1 MLSDIGVDL
10 RARIRNRTALSVGIL
25 LGQLAGNFRIIG
37 SGLSDSF
44 HFGEYFVS
52 EVNSRH
58 SSSDMNF
65 VMIHGL
71 VDVLPAKVTRLI
83 FGTDFYFFPTWVFYQ
98 FINVLTA
105 LIFSLLI
112 MHLAPRI
119 VEKLLSLFLLGVFAA
134 GTVGYRDLFLILCL
148 LLIAKARP
156 KKADA
161 RNVKYIYFTL
171 GLASLIGM
179 YWTWN
184 RGILGLACSV
194 LTILGTGF
202 HAKNI
207 KIFILGIILGQ
218 STIFILFPQFNPVS
232 YTHNFLI
239 LLSTSKEWY
248 LPISDTWPILVEIFL
263 LSAYVICKCY
273 SSLDLSVIRSKVNFY
288 IGVPLILLLGGIQWV
303 VGRADI
309 SHLISFY
316 WVVFFSLI
324 FLERFSGKRKTKNS
338 VLLLILAISLTFHVI
353 RQEWTFSLWLFA
365 LLLILFYNFFSV
377 NKILMLIPV
386 VIVLSLASGI
396 IFKAVDSSYS
406 WREYVL
412 SLPKNSDTVSPGV
425 KWVSNEIITSESN
438 CVLDFTNSGLING
451 LSQKPSCTEFGYL
464 VYANSKYEDSII
476 RTLNN
481 RLPEVIVWS
490 ANYWSYSIDGR
501 TTAERFPKLSSVL
514 DKMYKEADC
523 KFDYCVR
530 KKNFH

>member
-1 MLSDIGVDL
+1 MRVGI
-10 RARIRNRTALSVGIL
+10 INRTALSVGIL

-52 EVNSRH
+52 EVNDRYST
-58 SSSDMNF
+58 SDMNF

-71 VDVLPAKVTRLI
+71 VDVLPARVTRLI
-83 FGTDFYFFPTWVFYQ
+83 FGTDYYFFPTWVFYQ

-105 LIFSLLI
+105 LIFSLLV
-112 MHLAPRI
+112 MHLIPRI
-119 VEKLLSLFLLGVFAA
+119 IEKLPSLFLLGVFAA
-134 GTVGYRDLFLILCL
+134 GTVGYRDLFLVLCL
-148 LLIAKARP
+148 FLIAKVRLE
-156 KKADA
+156 KAA
-161 RNVKYIYFTL
+161 GRNVNYIYISL

-194 LTILGTGF
+194 LTILGIGF

-207 KIFILGIILGQ
+207 KSFVLGIVLGQ

-239 LLSTSKEWY
+239 LLSTSKDWY

-263 LSAYVICKCY
+263 ISSYVIFKCY
-273 SSLDLSVIRSKVNFY
+273 SSLDLNMIRSKENFY
-288 IGVPLILLLGGIQWV
+288 IGVPVVLLLGGIQWV

-316 WVVFFSLI
+316 WVVFFALI
-324 FLERFSGKRKTKNS
+324 FLERFSGKGKTKHS
-338 VLLLILAISLTFHVI
+338 VLLLILAISLTFHVF

-365 LLLILFYNFFSV
+365 LLLILTYNFFSV
-377 NKILMLIPV
+377 HKILMLISV
-386 VIVLSLASGI
+386 VIVYSLASGI
-396 IFKAVDSSYS
+396 IYKAVDSSYS

-530 KKNFH
+530 KKISP